1 MNRRWRNLTTRLR
14 RRRFDPPWVGLAPAP
29 PPALPG
35 FRDQPAARPRWYALA
50 RRGRFLPVPSPPVQ
64 APTARPVGFIEPT
77 RPRALTVRRGRFL
90 AVPQRYAPP
99 LPFIERTR
107 PTAVAARRGRFL
119 PILATP
125 TAAPAFAV
133 TDRRLTAPPRRGQFF
148 TVPRA
153 VALAG
158 PGPVPP
164 AIARQARRAQLPV
177 RRGEFL
183 PLPIAIQIPAGA
195 GPVPPTMLRQSRR
208 PQVPVRHG
216 VFATPVPLPPVVP
229 GFVPRQV
236 RRTAARSLLIRRG
249 EFLLVPPSASPVAR
263 ATRQAPRRLVI
274 TRRGEFLTVPPAAPP
289 PAAAPVVPTMLS
301 RQRRL
306 VAIPPRGAF
315 QPALAA
321 SSAVVIV
328 VAEDPRL
335 TVLPNL
341 SGARITSVGG
351 AAQVA
356 PNPGGFTITPNLAT
370 AAVAANQA
378 EADL

>member
-1 MNRRWRNLTTRLR
+1 MNRRWRNLTTALR

-35 FRDQPAARPRWYALA
+35 FRDQAGARPRWYALV
-50 RRGRFLPVPSPPVQ
+50 RRGRFLPMPPTPIQ
-64 APTARPVGFIEPT
+64 APAVRPVGFLEPA

-90 AVPQRYAPP
+90 TGPQVYAPP
-99 LPFIERTR
+99 PPFIERAR
-107 PTAVAARRGRFL
+107 PLAVTARRGRFL
-119 PILATP
+119 SIVAMP
-125 TAAPAFAV
+125 TIPPGFAV
-133 TDRRLTAPPRRGQFF
+133 AHRRPASASRRGQFF
-148 TVPRA
+148 TVPR
-153 VALAG
+153 VIVLPG

-164 AIARQARRAQLPV
+164 AIARQSRRAQLPV
-177 RRGEFL
+177 RRSVFL

-195 GPVPPTMLRQSRR
+195 GPLPPAMLRQSRR
-208 PQVPVRHG
+208 PQVPVRRG
-216 VFATPVPLPPVVP
+216 TNPAPPVPVVP

-249 EFLLVPPSASPVAR
+249 QFLLVPPSSSPVPR
-263 ATRQAPRRLVI
+263 ATRQASRRLVI

-289 PAAAPVVPTMLS
+289 VAVPVVPTMLS
-301 RQRRL
+301 RRRRL

-315 QPALAA
+315 QAAVLPASTAP
-321 SSAVVIV
+321 VVIV

-335 TVLPNL
+335 SVLPNL
-341 SGARITSVGG
+341 SGAL
-351 AAQVA
+351 
-356 PNPGGFTITPNLAT
+356 ITPNLAT